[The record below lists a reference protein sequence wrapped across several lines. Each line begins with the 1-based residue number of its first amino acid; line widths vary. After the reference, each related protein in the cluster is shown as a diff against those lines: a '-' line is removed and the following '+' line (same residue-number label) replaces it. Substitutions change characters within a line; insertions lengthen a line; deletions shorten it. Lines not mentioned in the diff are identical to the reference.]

1 MSEIWKPAS
10 RYEGFYEV
18 STFGRVRS
26 VAKDVWC
33 GKGYRHRKGK
43 ILKPYITYGY
53 PRVHLSKDGIK
64 HNVMVHRLVAE
75 TFIPNPLNHPCIN
88 HKDENPM
95 NPHVDNLEWCT
106 YEYNSNYGTHRER
119 MSKMFLN
126 YPKYSLPVVRFTKDG
141 VYVDVVD
148 GEILFTS
155 DDKFDSGC
163 GWPAFSR
170 PVSDDVIIKHRDFSH
185 GTTRIEVRSAKSNSH
200 LGHLFHDGPGGSKR
214 YCINSAS
221 LKFIPQNEV
230 EKYLKN
236 KKSDKD

>member
-141 VYVDVVD
+141 VYVDEFCSISEAHRVT
-148 GEILFTS
+148 GINNIERCCKGL
-155 DDKFDSGC
+155 
-163 GWPAFSR
+163 SR
-170 PVSDDVIIKHRDFSH
+170 YS
-185 GTTRIEVRSAKSNSH
+185 TA
-200 LGHLFHDGPGGSKR
+200 GGFKW
-214 YCINSAS
+214 
-221 LKFIPQNEV
+221 
-230 EKYLKN
+230 KY
-236 KKSDKD
+236 KKDM